1 MKRRLRITRRRDFD
15 RLLKNRRLYAGEAL
29 VGFGAPGGS
38 NGVRVGVTTSRQL
51 RGAVA
56 RNRARR
62 RLREAARA
70 RLLADDSPDRLEG
83 SIDIVLIARSGAL
96 ELPFEEL
103 AEEVA
108 RVGRRLR
115 EAGR

>member
-1 MKRRLRITRRRDFD
+1 MKRRLRITRRGDFD
-15 RLLKNRRLYAGEAL
+15 RLLKNRRLYAGEAF
-29 VGFGAPGGS
+29 VAFAGPGAS
-38 NGVRVGVTTSRQL
+38 NGVRIGVTTSRQV
-51 RGAVA
+51 RGAVV

-62 RLREAARA
+62 RLREATRVA
-70 RLLADDSPDRLEG
+70 LLADDSADRLQG
-83 SIDIVLIARSGAL
+83 NIDVVLIARPGAL
-96 ELPFEEL
+96 ELPFEKL